1 MSLRTRRQSMVV
13 AGEGGQDEE
22 DDEDADANDATW
34 CTRSS
39 PFSGSSAPPST
50 VMAVLRGR
58 GARWV
63 PGYEYDWRAA
73 VLPMAWTEI

>member
-13 AGEGGQDEE
+13 AGEGGQDE
-22 DDEDADANDATW
+22 DADANDATW
-34 CTRSS
+34 FTRSS

-50 VMAVLRGR
+50 VTAVLRGR